1 MNRRRAIAWLGAVLA
16 ALWFFGAMGAGRFV
30 DCFQPADYVWLM
42 AGRDMLED
50 PASAWS
56 APWVAYWRPVTK
68 AFFAGA
74 AWILGAEAPS
84 YVSLALLLHVLNGL
98 LIADIAL
105 KFRAG
110 PFAAAIGSFCFLLGR
125 HHMVVLDSVAGLS
138 VLLPAFLGL
147 AGLRLS
153 IARGTGAHVAAIFVL
168 AAALWARE
176 TYAALP
182 LVVILLLPGEERG
195 WAHLT
200 PRFALSLAILSAG
213 YVCIR
218 LLWQG
223 SVAEVAQIEL
233 ERAVDGSPAGLLTN
247 LWALLRVAT
256 IPPRHVNPDGFW
268 VALLFLLMLLS
279 FSTHLKISR
288 HRILRLLF
296 GALLV
301 FLPSAL
307 LRPHGA
313 HEAIAFAEPHHL
325 YAPAGFVAIAVCL
338 LITLRPTDQRA
349 NGEGYEE
356 TCMRAIGELLT
367 LVLLLVVAFRNADTF
382 FARAEMN
389 RERARATADQLQTLV
404 PWIEASEPGRPLLLV
419 RQRRDGVP
427 SFPGETSAAPIRRVD
442 PGGSRPGP
450 HRPRVLR
457 GAAFARAG
465 RPAAPAVGRGA
476 AAGYPG
482 ARAVLLERAAEGLC
496 RRRAVERALDGAR
509 RRVARRR
516 VGGVHAAGPRA
527 LARLVA
533 ARGLR
538 LRALRRAR
546 ADRALRREQLAH
558 HAASARSD
566 PAFRAVAAAEA
577 VNLRRLF
584 VRLAPFAILLP
595 ALAFLLLQLVQN
607 HGLGLPL
614 DDAWIHGAY
623 ARSIAE
629 GQPFR
634 LNAGDEISP
643 APRRRSGRSC
653 WRRCTSSARPSG
665 SKRMLE
671 RCSRRCSS
679 VSAARS
685 PPRSRSIACCARSRA
700 AIRCGASC
708 WSSSRS
714 RRAGSGARC
723 RDWRSRSTPHS

>member
-30 DCFQPADYVWLM
+30 DCFQPADYIWLM

-56 APWVAYWRPVTK
+56 TPWLAYWRPVTK

-74 AWILGAEAPS
+74 AWIFGAEASS

-110 PFAAAIGSFCFLLGR
+110 PFAAAIGSLCFLLGR

-138 VLLPAFLGL
+138 VLFPAFLGL

-182 LVVILLLPGEERG
+182 LIVILLLPGEERG

-218 LLWQG
+218 LVWQG
-223 SVAEVAQIEL
+223 SIAEVAQIEL

-325 YAPAGFVAIAVCL
+325 YAPASFVAIAVCL

-349 NGEGYEE
+349 GGEGYEE

-367 LVLLLVVAFRNADTF
+367 LALLLVVAMRNADTF
-382 FARAEMN
+382 LARAEQN
-389 RERARATADQLQTLV
+389 RDHARATAERLQALV
-404 PWIEASEPGRPLLLV
+404 PWIEAAEPGRPLLLL

-427 SFPGETSAAPIRRVD
+427 SFPGEAPA
-442 PGGSRPGP
+442 
-450 HRPRVLR
+450 LR
-457 GAAFARAG
+457 QFADWTRAG
-465 RPAAPAVGRGA
+465 RGADLTILESFDAPRLRELDALPRRQWLAALRPGLQELAPFFWSAQEKAYLGAVPTKGRWMALAPASPDA
-476 AAGYPG
+476 
-482 ARAVLLERAAEGLC
+482 
-496 RRRAVERALDGAR
+496 
-509 RRVARRR
+509 
-516 VGGVHAAGPRA
+516 
-527 LARLVA
+527 
-533 ARGLR
+533 
-538 LRALRRAR
+538 
-546 ADRALRREQLAH
+546 
-558 HAASARSD
+558 
-566 PAFRAVAAAEA
+566 AAAEFTLQGREHWLDWSPREA
-577 VNLRRLF
+577 YGS
-584 VRLAPFAILLP
+584 
-595 ALAFLLLQLVQN
+595 ALAVALEPIELAAESASRIAPRQPGLVPPSELLLL
-607 HGLGLPL
+607 LKP
-614 DDAWIHGAY
+614 
-623 ARSIAE
+623 
-629 GQPFR
+629 
-634 LNAGDEISP
+634 
-643 APRRRSGRSC
+643 
-653 WRRCTSSARPSG
+653 
-665 SKRMLE
+665 
-671 RCSRRCSS
+671 
-679 VSAARS
+679 
-685 PPRSRSIACCARSRA
+685 
-700 AIRCGASC
+700 
-708 WSSSRS
+708 
-714 RRAGSGARC
+714 
-723 RDWRSRSTPHS
+723 